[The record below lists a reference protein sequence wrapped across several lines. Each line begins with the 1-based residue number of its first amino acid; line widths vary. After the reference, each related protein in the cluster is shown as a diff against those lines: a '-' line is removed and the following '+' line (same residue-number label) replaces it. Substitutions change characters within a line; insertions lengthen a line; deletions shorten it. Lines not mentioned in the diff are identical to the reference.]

1 MDILCFGSAV
11 IKNPIKIG
19 LAITERKGAL
29 HKRKIMECYL
39 DNSATTKCFD
49 EVIKAVE
56 DEMKTFYGNPSSMH
70 SKGFEAEK
78 KIKEATKII
87 ASTLKCDES
96 EIIYT
101 SGGTEADNMALIGIA
116 RAYKRQGKHIIT
128 SSIEHAAILQC
139 AEFLKEEGYEIT
151 YLPTDE
157 KGIVSLEEL
166 EKSIREDTILVSI
179 MGVNNEIGTVQ
190 PIEKISSIIK
200 KKNPSTLFHVD
211 AVQAYG
217 KIKIVPKK
225 MGIDLMSVSG
235 HKIHGPKGVG
245 FLYVSYKIK
254 IKPIIF
260 GGGQQKALRSGTENV
275 CGIMGL
281 SAATEKIFASFDE
294 DTARMREL
302 REMLIKALLQIEGIR
317 INGGNDAE
325 AAPHIVSA
333 SVNGVR
339 AEVLLHALEEK
350 GIYISSGSACASNK
364 PAVSET
370 LKAIGLPKE
379 LLDST
384 VRFSLSVM
392 TTKEEI
398 EYTAGCLAETIN
410 KLRMY
415 VRR

>member
-1 MDILCFGSAV
+1 
-11 IKNPIKIG
+11 
-19 LAITERKGAL
+19 
-29 HKRKIMECYL
+29 MECYL
-39 DNSATTKCFD
+39 DNSATTRCFD
-49 EVIKAVE
+49 EVIEVVE
-56 DEMKTFYGNPSSMH
+56 SVMKTYYGNPSSMH
-70 SKGFEAEK
+70 KKGFEAEK

-87 ASTLKCDES
+87 ASTLKCEES
-96 EIIYT
+96 EIVYT

-128 SSIEHAAILQC
+128 SSIEHAAILQT
-139 AEFLKEEGYEIT
+139 AEYLKEEGYEIT
-151 YLPTDE
+151 YLSTDE
-157 KGIVSLEEL
+157 KGIVDLKQLED
-166 EKSIREDTILVSI
+166 SIREDTILVSV

-190 PIEKISSIIK
+190 PLEKISEIIK

-217 KIKIVPKK
+217 KIKILPRK

-245 FLYVSYKIK
+245 FLYVSYKVK

-281 SAATEKIFASFDE
+281 GKAIEKIFATFDE
-294 DTARMREL
+294 DTKKMREL
-302 REMLIKALLQIEGIR
+302 REYLKEGLLKIDGIR
-317 INGGNDAE
+317 INGAEGDE

-333 SVNGVR
+333 SVSGVR
-339 AEVLLHALEEK
+339 AEVLLHSLEDK
-350 GIYISSGSACASNK
+350 DIFVSSGSACASNK

-370 LKAIGLPKE
+370 LKAINLPKE

-384 VRFSLSVM
+384 IRFSLSVM

-398 EYTAGCLAETIN
+398 DFTLDNISEIID